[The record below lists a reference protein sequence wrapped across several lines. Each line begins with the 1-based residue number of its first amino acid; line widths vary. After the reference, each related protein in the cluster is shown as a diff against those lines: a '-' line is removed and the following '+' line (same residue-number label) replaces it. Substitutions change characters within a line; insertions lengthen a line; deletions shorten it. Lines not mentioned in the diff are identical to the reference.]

1 MDWVASANSNSM
13 ESWIA
18 VNLHFSYQLNVR
30 GLRPDAAERLLA
42 ESAVHTIGIRYGTSP
57 HTENL
62 EEHGVEALRFT
73 LLVGCALPCVGECG
87 NTGTNFVPR

>member
-1 MDWVASANSNSM
+1 MDWFASANSNSM

-42 ESAVHTIGIRYGTSP
+42 ESAVHTIGIR
-57 HTENL
+57 
-62 EEHGVEALRFT
+62 
-73 LLVGCALPCVGECG
+73 
-87 NTGTNFVPR
+87 